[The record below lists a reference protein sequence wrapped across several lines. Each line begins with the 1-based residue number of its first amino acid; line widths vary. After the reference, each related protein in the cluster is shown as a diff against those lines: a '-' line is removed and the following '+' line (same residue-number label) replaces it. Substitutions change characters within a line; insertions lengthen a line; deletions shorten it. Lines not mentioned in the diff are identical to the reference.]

1 MGRTVDCLA
10 LTWWAQVTTR
20 LSWAVRMTLLYL
32 PMISAQRC
40 QRAGS
45 PGRLA
50 NCKSMTLSQDE
61 TGAME
66 TKAKPLSWC
75 RSCSL
80 KVKVSGMQGGGG
92 PAPAPAAARKPGLR
106 HWGGCAFVR

>member
-1 MGRTVDCLA
+1 
-10 LTWWAQVTTR
+10 
-20 LSWAVRMTLLYL
+20 MTLLYL

-66 TKAKPLSWC
+66 TKAKPLS
-75 RSCSL
+75 RSL
-80 KVKVSGMQGGGG
+80 NLLAEGEGVGNAGRGVADADAGGDRIPGKVIQPRPFMVRR
-92 PAPAPAAARKPGLR
+92 ARDT
-106 HWGGCAFVR
+106 VN